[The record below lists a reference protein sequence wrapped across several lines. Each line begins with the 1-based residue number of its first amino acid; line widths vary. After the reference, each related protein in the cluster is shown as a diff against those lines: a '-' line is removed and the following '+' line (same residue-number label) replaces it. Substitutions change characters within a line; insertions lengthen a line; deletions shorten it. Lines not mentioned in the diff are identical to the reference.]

1 MSKPAL
7 FVGSSSE
14 GLDLARAVRELL
26 DEDAE
31 VTLWKEGLFDLGSTF
46 IDSLIK
52 ALPRFDFAAV
62 MLTAGPLGPGA
73 YLRYPSARRSDKD
86 SERPRRPDHSYV

>member
-1 MSKPAL
+1 MNKPAL

-14 GLDLARAVRELL
+14 GLDLARAVRALL

-31 VTLWKEGLFDLGSTF
+31 VTLWKEGLFDIGSTF

-52 ALPRFDFAAV
+52 QSRVLTLQCSCSPR
-62 MLTAGPLGPGA
+62 MTC
-73 YLRYPSARRSDKD
+73 
-86 SERPRRPDHSYV
+86 